1 MGYDSTNTYS
11 YSSDRNGMINML
23 RMKELPKEAKG
34 KMLFSALKLFASKGY
49 KNTSVL
55 EIVETAHV
63 SKTTFYQQFSS
74 KEALV
79 VALCQ
84 DLIDEIAMEIKRAAM
99 EEPRVGYK
107 AYAAIYRYLE
117 ICFTNPAVAHFIL
130 LESVGISEEVEIV
143 RREAMQGFA
152 DLIFIFAYQQFTDQ
166 EREEEIRIVSQA
178 MVGAINE
185 VVIRNVKDAS
195 RELDIE
201 ELARLLNRLVIG
213 AFVNLSNNQ

>member
-1 MGYDSTNTYS
+1 
-11 YSSDRNGMINML
+11 ML

-34 KMLFSALKLFASKGY
+34 KMFFSALKLFASKGY

-143 RREAMQGFA
+143 RREAIQGFA

>member
-11 YSSDRNGMINML
+11 YSLDRNGMINML

-34 KMLFSALKLFASKGY
+34 KMFFSALKLFATKGY